1 MTGSKGT
8 FHINIE
14 PYTYQHINL
23 AHVKRKLSFKD
34 TDVKERSPEKKSKKD
49 FLPNLAIREVFKHS
63 RKRKTE
69 EEEWEK
75 YGHLPKLSIVIKKV
89 SDSKIWTTL
98 LSIADFHTDDGGY
111 TARANKFESTPEIQT
126 LEYGK
131 RLGFAIVKS
140 ENL

>member
-1 MTGSKGT
+1 MTGSEGT
-8 FHINIE
+8 FHNGIK

-23 AHVKRKLSFKD
+23 AHVKKKLSFKD
-34 TDVKERSPEKKSKKD
+34 NDVKERSPEKKSKNF
-49 FLPNLAIREVFKHS
+49 FLLDLAIQEAFKHS

-75 YGHLPKLSIVIKKV
+75 YGHLPKSSIVIKKV
-89 SDSKIWTTL
+89 SDSKMWKTL
-98 LSIADFHTDDGGY
+98 LLIADFRTDDGGY
-111 TARANKFESTPEIQT
+111 TARANKFKNTPEIRT

-131 RLGFAIVKS
+131 CLGFAIVKS